1 MNNWNEEEIAFR
13 CNPLSLRIE
22 RLIQNFLRLASLSLN
37 ETAAESVLAIIR
49 ESKAFIEL
57 TAIDL
62 DIDRAFELAQIQRQL
77 SRWHVY
83 WPEIWKNEVDRYEIS
98 ILSQTWASRLR
109 EISIAFV

>member
-1 MNNWNEEEIAFR
+1 MNNWNDEEIAFR

-22 RLIQNFLRLASLSLN
+22 QLTQNFLRLASLSLD

-57 TAIDL
+57 IAVDL

-83 WPEIWKNEVDRYEIS
+83 WPEIWKNEVDRHEIS
-98 ILSQTWASRLR
+98 TLSQIWANWLQ